1 MKLFKSFNN
10 QVITEYRKYFYFFLP
25 GEILETKTNKF
36 VKRNENGNGMIYC
49 FGIHNELWKL
59 SIVM

>member
-49 FGIHNELWKL
+49 FGIHNEL
-59 SIVM
+59 